1 MQASNVIACLIVTLP
16 LIMIFYAKYRPEE
29 LPVYYNVYK
38 KANVNLQYVN
48 NTPNLESVMKRFF
61 YLLYVHC
68 YRAKRFNEANDIIAK
83 WCNSAPNK
91 EVVNTLIYANA
102 DAKSLFWSVVDDA
115 DLKHEE
121 RVSFKVDETH
131 DYHVIPKSLK
141 YNDSFDIDAL
151 LQEIDILLEVK

>member
-1 MQASNVIACLIVTLP
+1 
-16 LIMIFYAKYRPEE
+16 
-29 LPVYYNVYK
+29 
-38 KANVNLQYVN
+38 
-48 NTPNLESVMKRFF
+48 MKRFF

>member
-1 MQASNVIACLIVTLP
+1 MQASNVIAYLIVTLP
-16 LIMIFYAKYRPEE
+16 LLMIFYAKYRPEE
-29 LPVYYNVYK
+29 LPVYYNIYK

-102 DAKSLFWSVVDDA
+102 DAGFA
-115 DLKHEE
+115 H
-121 RVSFKVDETH
+121 
-131 DYHVIPKSLK
+131 IG
-141 YNDSFDIDAL
+141 
-151 LQEIDILLEVK
+151 